1 MINKMYTVISLGTQH
16 PVSSP
21 FREQITKLL
30 FYEPLYLHTYKQK
43 TVKIPKAL
51 LRSML
56 SKNYLTYQNMND
68 NAIILVTS
76 YFLYSFLYVIF
87 LSLQLISGS
96 LQFIKRIQFWTKQM
110 RSIALAET
118 YMSFIR
124 RQCGNN
130 RFTGCGSGR
139 RLRLLD

>member
-68 NAIILVTS
+68 NAITA
-76 YFLYSFLYVIF
+76 SFLYVIF

-124 RQCGNN
+124 RQCGIN
-130 RFTGCGSGR
+130 RFTRCGSGR

>member
-56 SKNYLTYQNMND
+56 SKHCLTYQNMNE
-68 NAIILVTS
+68 NAIISHTCNQL
-76 YFLYSFLYVIF
+76 FL
-87 LSLQLISGS
+87 
-96 LQFIKRIQFWTKQM
+96 IQFL
-110 RSIALAET
+110 I
-118 YMSFIR
+118 
-124 RQCGNN
+124 
-130 RFTGCGSGR
+130 
-139 RLRLLD
+139 